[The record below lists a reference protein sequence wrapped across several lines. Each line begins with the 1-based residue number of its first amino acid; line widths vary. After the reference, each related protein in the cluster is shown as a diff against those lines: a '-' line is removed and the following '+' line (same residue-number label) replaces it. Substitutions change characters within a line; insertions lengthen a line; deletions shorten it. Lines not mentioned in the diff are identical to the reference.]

1 MKSKFYFRRGQ
12 SQSWT
17 EQNIV
22 LGPGEPGFE
31 LDTGKL
37 KVGNGTTAWNDLP
50 YINSSS
56 SPIASENPYFEAAAG
71 SLPTGDIKEGTFCLL
86 DGELLYVYADGE
98 WRELKGKD
106 ATIDV
111 IKIKGSSSKVGDQEY
126 DNINDAIN
134 NAANGSVVKIGS
146 DATAFSIPSGKS
158 LTVNL
163 NGAKIV
169 NDQGNPIQNA
179 YNASLIIEGEGHI
192 ECNKHGA
199 SVLDNKGTVSIMNGS
214 FSRSID
220 EKNNGG
226 YVAVNHGE
234 MNIYN
239 GVFSSPGDLS
249 SLIENGYYNYST
261 QYKVGETAEN
271 PHLTINGGT
280 FIDHYTTIKN
290 DDNGTCEI
298 NDGNFYGMIYNVGK
312 EMTINGG
319 YFYTDDGY
327 EVIDCKKSNDD
338 INSATLYINGGKFET
353 TAKNIIVAS
362 GNPIIIIKGGEFNR
376 EIPEEYIL
384 SGYTQKLLDNGFY
397 SVVKE
402 E

>member
-37 KVGNGTTAWNDLP
+37 KIGNGTTAWNDLP

-56 SPIASENPYFEAAAG
+56 NPIVNENPYFETATDN
-71 SLPTGDIKEGTFCLL
+71 LPTENVKEGTFCLL
-86 DGELLYVYADGE
+86 NGKSLYVYSGDE
-98 WRELKGKD
+98 WKELKGKD

-111 IKIKGSSSKVGDQEY
+111 IKIKESSSKVGGQEY
-126 DNINDAIN
+126 NNINDAIN
-134 NAANGSVVKIGS
+134 NATNGSVVKIG
-146 DATAFSIPSGKS
+146 DDTTVISIPSGKN

-163 NGAKIV
+163 NGTKII
-169 NDQGNPIQNA
+169 NDQDTPIQNA
-179 YNASLIIEGEGHI
+179 YNASLTIEGEGHV
-192 ECNKHGA
+192 ESNKNGA
-199 SVLDNKGTVSIMNGS
+199 SVLNNKGTISIMNGS

-226 YVAVNHGE
+226 YVLVNHGE

-239 GVFSSPGDLS
+239 GVFSSPGNLS
-249 SLIENGYYNYST
+249 SLIENGYYNYSI
-261 QYKVGETAEN
+261 QYKIGESAEN
-271 PHLTINGGT
+271 PQLTINGGT
-280 FIDHYTTIKN
+280 FINHYTTIKN
-290 DDNGTCEI
+290 DDNGICEI

-327 EVIDCKKSNDD
+327 EVVSCKKSNDN

-353 TAKNIIVAS
+353 TAENIFSFSNEPIV
-362 GNPIIIIKGGEFNR
+362 IIKGGEFNKK
-376 EIPEEYIL
+376 IPEKYIAF
-384 SGYTQKLLDNGFY
+384 GYTQKLLDNGFY
-397 SVVKE
+397 SIIKE